1 MQDGLWAFTEED
13 FKDDAVILDQ
23 SQIHAIDI
31 LSPVTGEAEVS
42 VEFSAPCVGVWTPY
56 GKKAPFICLE
66 PWYGVHD
73 HLGYKGQLR
82 DKYLMNHLQPGASFM
97 SEYVIRIG
105 EKLAE

>member
-1 MQDGLWAFTEED
+1 MA
-13 FKDDAVILDQ
+13 KDDAVILDQ

-66 PWYGVHD
+66 PQSHPVDAHNMEG
-73 HLGYKGQLR
+73 
-82 DKYLMNHLQPGASFM
+82 QPGLVVLGAGDTVSWSLKIAVNQVLF
-97 SEYVIRIG
+97 G
-105 EKLAE
+105 EA